1 MAAMLA
7 DAYTGV
13 MNTLLFKLSKLLED
27 EHTRIKGVVRNQITF
42 LRDEL
47 SSMKPVLEMLADVE
61 ELDPLKKEWRDNV
74 RELAYDIEDY
84 TDSFVIRVNHDHDQQ
99 PTGFKGFFRKLK
111 KLKAQHEIADVME
124 ELKTCAIEASKRN
137 KKYSIIDPTSNSSIS
152 GIDPR
157 LLALYEE
164 VDKLVGIDD
173 QKQHIIDWSIRERDD
188 KNLKVLTVL
197 DSVGL
202 GKTTSLAKQ
211 VYDKLEGQFQ
221 FTAFVSGSQNISVI
235 LRSIL
240 TQVGIIDNTSD
251 VELLI
256 RRVRYRLKDKR

>member
-1 MAAMLA
+1 MLA

-13 MNTLLFKLSKLLED
+13 MNTLLFKLSKLLEGD
-27 EHTRIKGVVRNQITF
+27 QYTKIKGAVRNHITF

-61 ELDPLKKEWRDNV
+61 EPDPVKKGWRDTI

-84 TDSFVIRVNHDHDQQ
+84 TDSFMILVKHDHDQV

-111 KLKAQHEIADVME
+111 KLKADHHIADVIK
-124 ELKTCAIEASKRN
+124 ELKTCEIEASNRG
-137 KKYSIIDPTSNSSIS
+137 KKHNIIDSTSNSGIS

-173 QKQHIIDWSIRERDD
+173 QKKHIIDWSIRVRND
-188 KNLKVLTVL
+188 KDLKVLTVV

-202 GKTTSLAKQ
+202 GKTTSIVKE
-211 VYDKLEGQFQ
+211 VYYKLEDQFR
-221 FTAFVSGSQNISVI
+221 FTAFVSGSQNI
-235 LRSIL
+235 LTIL
-240 TQVGIIDNTSD
+240 TSIVTQLGIMDNTSD
-251 VELLI
+251 VELLSRRI
-256 RRVRYRLKDKR
+256 RYCLKDKR